1 MYEYK
6 VEIDRVLDG
15 DTVDV
20 NINLGFGI
28 ILSKKRVRLYG
39 IDAPESRT
47 RDKEEKVRGLLSKS
61 FLKVRCPVGS
71 SVILIS
77 HDIGKFGRILGE
89 LFEYNKREDN
99 ISINQLMCDQ
109 GFAVPY
115 FGGNKD
121 SLEELHLVNKQVLI
135 KKGLL

>member
-39 IDAPESRT
+39 IDTPESRT

-61 FLKVRCPVGS
+61 FLQVQCPVGS

-99 ISINQLMCDQ
+99 ISINQLLCDQ

-121 SLEELHLVNKQVLI
+121 SLEELHLANKQVLI

>member
-6 VEIDRVLDG
+6 AQIDRIIDG

-20 NINLGFGI
+20 NINLGFDV

-39 IDAPESRT
+39 IDTPESRT
-47 RDKEEKVRGLLSKS
+47 RDKEEKVRGLLSKA
-61 FLKVRCPVGS
+61 FLTRQCPKGS
-71 SVILIS
+71 DIRLVS

-89 LFEYNKREDN
+89 IFVDADTDK
-99 ISINQLMCDQ
+99 SINQVMCDE

-115 FGGNKD
+115 FGGGKD
-121 SLEELHLVNKQVLI
+121 KLQALHQANKQLLI
-135 KKGLL
+135 RKGLL